1 MPINKKT
8 KRVLIVGSKGYLG
21 SEIYKYLSKRKEIYV
36 FGIDNY
42 LYGKTSYNNNYQKN
56 FKKIDCRKI
65 TNKFLASFD
74 FVIFLAGLS
83 NNPIDDIFPNKAYKV
98 VEKYTINFAKKCKL
112 SGVKF
117 IFPSSCSVY
126 GYGKKEF
133 NERSKLNPLTYY
145 SRNKVNIEKKL
156 LTFSSKKFSPL
167 ILRFATVYGFSNSIR
182 LDLVVNMFLGMVL
195 NNKKIILNSD
205 GTAKRPHVSINYICK
220 VIEYFLNNYPSKVE
234 IINVG
239 EAQNNCEIIK
249 LARLIKS
256 LDKKIHIKFLNQEN
270 SFFKDTLIKR
280 KDPRS
285 YSVNFSKLQKITK
298 KSIRNEF
305 LLTEIKKLI
314 KKFKKQFNNK
324 EKIIKNINFY
334 RLQKISHLIKIKKVD
349 KDKLIYLK

>member
-21 SEIYKYLSKRKEIYV
+21 SEIYKYFSKRKEISV

-42 LYGKTSYNNNYQKN
+42 LYGKTSYKNNYQKN

-98 VEKYTINFAKKCKL
+98 VENYTINFAKKCKL
-112 SGVKF
+112 FGVKF

-126 GYGKKEF
+126 GYGKKLF
-133 NERSKLNPLTYY
+133 NEKSKLNPLTYY
-145 SRNKVNIEKKL
+145 SKNKVNIEKKL
-156 LTFSSKKFSPL
+156 NYLSSNSFSPL

-182 LDLVVNMFLGMVL
+182 FDLVINMFLGMVL
-195 NNKKIILNSD
+195 NNKELILNSD
-205 GTAKRPHVSINYICK
+205 GTATRPHVSINYIIK
-220 VIEYFLNNYPSKVE
+220 VIEYFINSYPKKTE

-239 EAQNNCEIIK
+239 ENHNNYEIIK
-249 LARLIKS
+249 LARLVKS
-256 LDKKIHIKFLNQEN
+256 LDKKISIKFLNHEN
-270 SFFKDTLIKR
+270 SFFKDSLIKR

-285 YSVNFSKLQKITK
+285 YMVNFIKLKKMTKAKIQK
-298 KSIRNEF
+298 EF
-305 LLTEIKKLI
+305 LFPELKRLFF
-314 KKFKKQFNNK
+314 KFKKEFPK
-324 EKIIKNINFY
+324 GKKLIKNINFY
-334 RLQKISHLIKIKKVD
+334 RLQKISNQIKNNKVN
-349 KDKLIYLK
+349 KNNLKTLN